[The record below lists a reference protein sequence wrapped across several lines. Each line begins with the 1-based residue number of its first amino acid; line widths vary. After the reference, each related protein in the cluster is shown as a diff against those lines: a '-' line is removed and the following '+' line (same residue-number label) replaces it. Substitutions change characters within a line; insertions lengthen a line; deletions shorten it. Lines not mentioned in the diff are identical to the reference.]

1 MRILPVRA
9 GGRHRYAGS
18 PVGFDVDDRPV
29 PGSCRPDPE
38 ARRPTRMADHGPV
51 PSDRQLV
58 DAARAGSDRAWREL
72 VHRHS
77 AAIRAVADATGR
89 LAPARTAHAAWKRV
103 HREILGEVAGREGPV
118 RAVRARA
125 LAAIVDGTYA
135 PVAAGEPLPPPMAT
149 GAGVP
154 TIDAVDRSAGA
165 VVSSAG
171 APAPTQAE
179 LVRLAA
185 AFGSLPDDWQ
195 TVLWHSWVDLEPAAI
210 VASHLGRSVAATRAL
225 AVVADA
231 GLCEAFLA
239 AEPAVGVRPSCRDI
253 VPLLGGARRS
263 TLSATHERIVEAHLG
278 GQTRHGDPTPCA
290 ACGRRLR
297 IVGDLAALVPRAVV
311 PGITGLDVT
320 RYRSLVGAGTDVVG
334 ADASTEQ
341 RTEQVSQLTRLGAV
355 AAVVVTLLA
364 ATFFIRAPD
373 LQRRIADL
381 AEAAPPTVAPPGS
394 DTVGDPT
401 VGDPTVGDPTDG
413 DPTDGAGRDEPA
425 DRIEL
430 HFAGAPHG
438 GTSDPSGSALDV
450 RLELSAPSPVFAGG

>member
-135 PVAAGEPLPPPMAT
+135 PVAGGEPLPPPMAT

-154 TIDAVDRSAGA
+154 TIDAVDRSA
-165 VVSSAG
+165 V
-171 APAPTQAE
+171 PATRRR
-179 LVRLAA
+179 VRLAA
-185 AFGSLPDDWQ
+185 RRLADGALAQ
-195 TVLWHSWVDLEPAAI
+195 
-210 VASHLGRSVAATRAL
+210 LGRSRT
-225 AVVADA
+225 
-231 GLCEAFLA
+231 G
-239 AEPAVGVRPSCRDI
+239 RDRGI
-253 VPLLGGARRS
+253 ASRTLGG
-263 TLSATHERIVEAHLG
+263 
-278 GQTRHGDPTPCA
+278 RHTGP
-290 ACGRRLR
+290 GRRGR
-297 IVGDLAALVPRAVV
+297 CGPVRSVPRRRTRGRGPTVV
-311 PGITGLDVT
+311 PGH
-320 RYRSLVGAGTDVVG
+320 
-334 ADASTEQ
+334 
-341 RTEQVSQLTRLGAV
+341 
-355 AAVVVTLLA
+355 
-364 ATFFIRAPD
+364 RAPARWRTA
-373 LQRRIADL
+373 QHAVGHTRTHRR
-381 AEAAPPTVAPPGS
+381 
-394 DTVGDPT
+394 
-401 VGDPTVGDPTDG
+401 
-413 DPTDGAGRDEPA
+413 
-425 DRIEL
+425 
-430 HFAGAPHG
+430 GAPG
-438 GTSDPSGSALDV
+438 RPDPA
-450 RLELSAPSPVFAGG
+450 R